1 MMTHFKQVL
10 TSVLAALI
18 VLAPAYAQEYPD
30 RPIRIIVPF
39 SPATPLDLIARALTP
54 KLTEILKQSVV
65 IENVPGAGNVIG
77 IQTAA
82 RAKPDGYTLL
92 MVGQSASAIT
102 PFVFANPPYSLE
114 KQFTPVHLTASFVF
128 VLAING
134 QLPVNNL
141 QELIALAKSKP
152 EGLFYG
158 TTGPGAGS
166 NIVTLQ
172 FLKKAGIKITPV
184 NYKGGGDILTALQR
198 GDVQAYMSVPQSAIA
213 GVQSGKVRVLGT
225 TNSVRHR
232 DFPNVPTFAEQGVNQ
247 VSKSWYG
254 MVAPI
259 GVPEAIVNRLN
270 AAMNLAIKSPEVIN
284 RLLNM
289 GFEVEGGSVAE
300 FVKFMREEQAELRP
314 IIVEAGIKGE

>member
-10 TSVLAALI
+10 ASVFAALI
-18 VLAPAYAQEYPD
+18 ALTPAYSQEYPD

-152 EGLFYG
+152 DGLFYG

-225 TNSVRHR
+225 TNSVHHR